1 MKTETENDKF
11 REIDNKIAVM
21 KFMNHLLENKDFW
34 ESEDIL
40 KYPAIALITSYRK
53 FIEEKQPK

>member
-21 KFMNHLLENKDFW
+21 KFMNHLLEDKDFW
-34 ESEDIL
+34 
-40 KYPAIALITSYRK
+40 
-53 FIEEKQPK
+53 